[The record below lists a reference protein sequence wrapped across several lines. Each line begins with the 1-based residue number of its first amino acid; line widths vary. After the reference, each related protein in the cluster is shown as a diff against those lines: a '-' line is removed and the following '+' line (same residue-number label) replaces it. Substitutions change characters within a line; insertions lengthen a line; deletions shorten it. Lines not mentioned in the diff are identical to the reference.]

1 MFSIWLVGVNGDGVG
16 EVCVALKFG
25 WVLDGRMNGCATGMT
40 GDVGDV
46 VMRDGGEVDGKMT
59 AVDDGSEVAGW

>member
-1 MFSIWLVGVNGDGVG
+1 LVGVNGDGVG

-46 VMRDGGEVDGKMT
+46 VMRDGGDVDGKMT